1 MWTSRLFYLIGCWI
15 IILAITQLVP
25 FFTALFLREWE
36 AASGFFA
43 SISIVLLIGGSLY
56 LGFRSSERVRM
67 RKLTI
72 LLPIVGGVCLAFAAG
87 LPFFFLFPETGL
99 VPAFYEGM
107 SLLTTTGASAY
118 EGAVEEYRS
127 LQLWR
132 LLAAWLGGFMA
143 ICITLSL
150 LSVLN
155 SGGLQLHRSALPYGD
170 SDKGY
175 PRLRA
180 TAQSL
185 FPLYAFMTALCCLL
199 LMFGG
204 QSFGD
209 AAMLAMAAIS
219 TTGISPNSGH
229 ILSNGWVQFV
239 VLIFSLIAIMNW
251 DFHYARIKLLKVS
264 GTFGEETRSLLVVA
278 GVGTLV
284 LYMLSGDFDLSSL
297 WGSMFAAMSALATTG
312 FQTQYDPGI
321 GGALPVT
328 IIIIV
333 LTCIGG
339 SVAGTSGGLKQL
351 RVAVIYMLGRGELDR
366 LAHPHGVRLQK
377 FDGGPVESKDIEA
390 VWLLLGGF
398 VFLFSI
404 GALILAILGI
414 SFQEA
419 VALTLSSM
427 TLSAP
432 LAGVID
438 PYFPGFSGLRDSDY
452 ILLSFLMLIGRVEA
466 SLFLA
471 LFAKSMWR
479 G

>member
-15 IILAITQLVP
+15 IILALAQVVP
-25 FFTALFLREWE
+25 FFVALFLGETD
-36 AASGFFA
+36 AASSFFA
-43 SISIVLLIGGSLY
+43 SMSIVLLIGGSLY

-72 LLPIVGGVCLAFAAG
+72 LLPIVGGVCLGFTAG
-87 LPFFFLFPETGL
+87 LPFFFLFPDLGV

-107 SLLTTTGASAY
+107 SLITTTGASAY
-118 EGAVEEYRS
+118 EGAVEEVRS

-143 ICITLSL
+143 VCLTLSL
-150 LSVLN
+150 LTALN

-185 FPLYAFMTALCCLL
+185 FPLYMFVTALCCLM

-204 QSFGD
+204 YSFGD
-209 AAMLAMAAIS
+209 AAMLSMATIS
-219 TTGISPNSGH
+219 TTAISPTGGH
-229 ILSNGWVQFV
+229 VIGQGWAQFV
-239 VLIFSLIAIMNW
+239 VLVFSLLAVMNW
-251 DFHYARIKLLKVS
+251 DMHYARLKQLKLE
-264 GTFGEETRSLLVVA
+264 GTFGFEVRSLLFMA
-278 GVGTLV
+278 GAGTIL
-284 LYMLSGDFDLSSL
+284 LFLLSGQHDGASL
-297 WGSMFAAMSALATTG
+297 WGSLFASFSALSTSG
-312 FQTQYDPGI
+312 FQTQYGPEF
-321 GGALPVT
+321 GGGLPVAIV
-328 IIIIV
+328 IIL
-333 LTCIGG
+333 LTCVGG

-351 RVAVIYMLGRGELDR
+351 RAGVIYMLGRGEVDR
-366 LAHPHGVRLQK
+366 LAHPHGVRTQK
-377 FDGGPVESKDIEA
+377 YDDQPIQVKDVEA
-390 VWLLLGGF
+390 VWLMLGGF
-398 VFLFSI
+398 VFLFTM
-404 GALILAILGI
+404 GALTLAILGI

-452 ILLSFLMLIGRVEA
+452 MLLSLLMLIGRVEA

>member
-1 MWTSRLFYLIGCWI
+1 MWTSRLFFLIGCWI
-15 IILAITQLVP
+15 IILALAQLVP
-25 FFTALFLREWE
+25 FFVALFLGEWD
-36 AASGFFA
+36 AASSFFA
-43 SISIVLLIGGSLY
+43 SMSIVLLVGGSLY

-72 LLPIVGGVCLAFAAG
+72 LLPIVGGTCLAFTTG
-87 LPFFFLFPETGL
+87 LPFFFLFPDLG
-99 VPAFYEGM
+99 VIPAFYEGM
-107 SLLTTTGASAY
+107 SLITTTGGSAY
-118 EGAVEEYRS
+118 EGAVEEIRS

-143 ICITLSL
+143 ICLTLSL
-150 LSVLN
+150 LSALN

-175 PRLRA
+175 PRLRS

-185 FPLYAFMTALCCLL
+185 FPLYMFITALCCLM

-209 AAMLAMAAIS
+209 AAMLAMATIS
-219 TTGISPNSGH
+219 TTGISPDTGH
-229 ILSNGWVQFV
+229 ILGQGWVQFV
-239 VLIFSLIAIMNW
+239 VLVFSLLAIMNW
-251 DFHYARIKLLKVS
+251 DMHYARLKQLKLE
-264 GTFGEETRSLLVVA
+264 GTFGFEVRSLLFMA
-278 GVGTLV
+278 GTGTLM
-284 LYMLSGDFDLSSL
+284 LFLLSGRFDAGSL
-297 WGSMFAAMSALATTG
+297 WGSLFASFSALSTTG

-321 GGALPVT
+321 GGGLPAA
-328 IIIIV
+328 IIIIL
-333 LTCIGG
+333 LTCVGG
-339 SVAGTSGGLKQL
+339 SVASTSGGLKQL
-351 RVAVIYMLGRGELDR
+351 RAGVVYMLGRGEVDR
-366 LAHPHGVRLQK
+366 LAHPHGVRTQRY
-377 FDGGPVESKDIEA
+377 DGEPVQVKDIEA

-398 VFLFSI
+398 VFLFCM
-404 GALILAILGI
+404 GALTLGILGI

-419 VALTLSSM
+419 VALTLSSL

-438 PYFPGFSGLRDSDY
+438 PYFPGFSGLRDGDY
-452 ILLSFLMLIGRVEA
+452 VLLSFLMLIGRVEA

>member
-1 MWTSRLFYLIGCWI
+1 MWTSRLFFLIGCWI
-15 IILAITQLVP
+15 IILALTQSVP
-25 FFTALFLREWE
+25 FFVALFLEEWE
-36 AASGFFA
+36 AASSFFA
-43 SISIVLLIGGSLY
+43 SMSIVLLVGGSLY

-72 LLPIVGGVCLAFAAG
+72 LLPIIGGICLAMATG
-87 LPFFFLFPETGL
+87 LPFFFLFPDAGII
-99 VPAFYEGM
+99 PAFYEGM
-107 SLLTTTGASAY
+107 SLITTTGASAY
-118 EGAVEEYRS
+118 EGSVEQVRS
-127 LQLWR
+127 LQIWR

-143 ICITLSL
+143 ICVTLSL
-150 LSVLN
+150 LTALN
-155 SGGLQLHRSALPYGD
+155 SGGLQLHKSALPYGD

-185 FPLYAFMTALCCLL
+185 FPLYAFVTALCCLM

-204 QSFGD
+204 QNFGD

-219 TTGISPNSGH
+219 TTGISPASGQV
-229 ILSNGWVQFV
+229 LTNGWVQV
-239 VLIFSLIAIMNW
+239 VMVIFSLFAIMNW
-251 DFHYARIKLLKVS
+251 DMHYARIKQLRIA
-264 GTFGEETRSLLVVA
+264 GTFGEETRQLLILIGFGTVA
-278 GVGTLV
+278 
-284 LYMLSGDFDLSSL
+284 LYVFSGRFDLGSV
-297 WGSMFAAMSALATTG
+297 WGSLFAALSSLATTG
-312 FQTQYDPGI
+312 FQTQFDPGL
-321 GGALPVT
+321 GGGLPT
-328 IIIIV
+328 AIIIIV

-351 RVAVIYMLGRGELDR
+351 RVAVIYLLGRGEVDR
-366 LAHPHGVRLQK
+366 LAHPHGVRLLK
-377 FDGGPVESKDIEA
+377 FEGGSVQNKDIEA

-398 VFLFSI
+398 VFIFTM
-404 GALILAILGI
+404 GALILAIMGI

-419 VALTLSSM
+419 VALALSSM

-432 LAGVID
+432 LAGIID

-452 ILLSFLMLIGRVEA
+452 MLLSLLMLVGRVEA